1 MAMKLLPY
9 LKAHRW
15 RIAWAL
21 LQVLLIAGFELL
33 KPWPLQIVIDNALGG
48 KPFPIAALSS
58 SPVKLLLLACV
69 GMVVVHFGAG
79 VLTLLHNYTAIRIGQ
94 DMVNDLRGALY
105 AHLQRL
111 SLAFHSRQRVGDLL
125 YRITADSF
133 AVQTMIMNGALP
145 ILSALVLLAG
155 MLVVLFPLDP
165 TLTVLALTVVP
176 VLFALIALFN
186 RKIVEIAGDV
196 RTTESR
202 VYSLVQWAMSS
213 IKLVQAFTK
222 EEEEHRRFMGASR
235 ESLQATLRLYSWQ
248 TLYSGTVNLV
258 IAAGTA
264 IVVFAGA
271 QAVISGTLSIGQLIV
286 FISYL
291 AQLYAPINQ
300 ITQSWGLIAGAR
312 VGARKIFEIL
322 DTEPDLKDGTR
333 NFPPSGARGE
343 VAWSG
348 VDFRYRAD
356 TPILTGIELKVPA
369 GTKIAVVG
377 PTGAGKS
384 TLLGLLPRF
393 YDPSAGS
400 VAIDGVDVREY
411 TLRSLR
417 SQIAM
422 VLQPPLIFPLSV
434 RDNIAYGRPGAD
446 DAAIE
451 QAARL
456 AQVDDLIASLPAG
469 YDTLLGESGAALS
482 EGEKQ
487 RITIARALLRDAPI
501 LILDEP
507 TSALDVTTE
516 ALVMAGIERLMVG
529 RTTFIIAHRLSTV
542 RRCDRILVLHGGAIV
557 EQGTLSELLRLNG
570 FFAEYYRTQFAP
582 EEEHDRAG
590 RASGLKSFR
599 GFGETSDRHHK
610 PFPRV
615 PEIVLNTGLTPTLI
629 SHSPSTA

>member
-1 MAMKLLPY
+1 MVMKLLPY

-21 LQVLLIAGFELL
+21 LQVLLIAAFELL

-58 SPVKLLLLACV
+58 SPIKLLLLACV

-165 TLTVLALTVVP
+165 ALTVLALTVVP

-196 RTTESR
+196 RATESR

-271 QAVISGTLSIGQLIV
+271 QAVISGTLSVGQLIV

-322 DTEPDLKDGTR
+322 DTEPDLEDGTQ
-333 NFPPSGARGE
+333 NFPQSGARGE
-343 VAWSG
+343 VAWSR

-356 TPILTGIELKVPA
+356 TPILIGIELKVPA

-400 VAIDGVDVREY
+400 VAIDGIDVREY
-411 TLRSLR
+411 AMRSLR
-417 SQIAM
+417 NQIAM
-422 VLQPPLIFPLSV
+422 VLQPPLIFPLSA
-434 RDNIAYGRPGAD
+434 RDNIAYGRPGAG

-451 QAARL
+451 HAARL
-456 AQVDDLIASLPAG
+456 ARIDDLIASLPAG
-469 YDTLLGESGAALS
+469 YDTLLGESGASLS

-487 RITIARALLRDAPI
+487 RITIARALLRNAPI

-516 ALVMAGIERLMVG
+516 ALVMAGIEGLMAG
-529 RTTFIIAHRLSTV
+529 RTTFVIAHRLSTV
-542 RRCDRILVLHGGAIV
+542 QRCDRIVVLRGGVIV
-557 EQGTLSELLRLNG
+557 EQGTLPELLHLDG

-582 EEEHDRAG
+582 Q
-590 RASGLKSFR
+590 
-599 GFGETSDRHHK
+599 ETGAEQI
-610 PFPRV
+610 RV
-615 PEIVLNTGLTPTLI
+615 EV
-629 SHSPSTA
+629 

>member
-1 MAMKLLPY
+1 MIIKLLPY
-9 LKAHRW
+9 LKQHRW
-15 RIAWAL
+15 SIAWAL

-33 KPWPLQIVIDNALGG
+33 KPWPLQIVIDNVLGG
-48 KPFPIAALSS
+48 KPFPIAALSA
-58 SPVKLLLLACV
+58 SPGILLLLTSV
-69 GMVVVHFGAG
+69 GLVFVHFGAG
-79 VLTLLHNYTAIRIGQ
+79 ALTLLHNYTAIRIGQ
-94 DMVNDLRGALY
+94 NMVNDLRGTLY

-165 TLTVLALTVVP
+165 VLTMLALTVVP
-176 VLFALIALFN
+176 VLFVVISLFN
-186 RKIVEIAGDV
+186 RRIIEIAGDV
-196 RTTESR
+196 RATESR

-213 IKLVQAFTK
+213 IKVVQAFTK

-258 IAAGTA
+258 IAGGTA
-264 IVVFAGA
+264 LVVFAGA

-312 VGARKIFEIL
+312 VGARRIFEIL
-322 DTEPDLKDGTR
+322 DTEPDLKDGTL
-333 NFPPSGARGE
+333 NFPTSGARGE
-343 VAWSG
+343 VTWSG
-348 VDFRYRAD
+348 VSFSYRPD
-356 TPILTGIELKVPA
+356 TPILMGIDLKIPV
-369 GTKIAVVG
+369 GSKTAVVG

-400 VAIDGVDVREY
+400 VAIDGIDVREY
-411 TLRSLR
+411 TMKSLR
-417 SQIAM
+417 NQISM

-434 RDNIAYGRPGAD
+434 RDNIAYGRPGAAD
-446 DAAIE
+446 PEIE
-451 QAARL
+451 HAARL
-456 AQVDDLIASLPAG
+456 ARIDDLIASLPAG
-469 YDTLLGESGAALS
+469 YDTLLGESGASLS

-487 RITIARALLRDAPI
+487 RITIARALLRNAPI

-516 ALVMAGIERLMVG
+516 ALVMAGIEGLMAG
-529 RTTFIIAHRLSTV
+529 RTTFVIAHRLSTV
-542 RRCDRILVLHGGAIV
+542 RRCDRIVVLHGGFIV
-557 EQGTLSELLRLNG
+557 EQGTLPELLHLDG

-582 EEEHDRAG
+582 Q
-590 RASGLKSFR
+590 
-599 GFGETSDRHHK
+599 ETGAEQI
-610 PFPRV
+610 RV
-615 PEIVLNTGLTPTLI
+615 AV
-629 SHSPSTA
+629 

>member
-1 MAMKLLPY
+1 MVMKLLPY
-9 LKAHRW
+9 LRGYHW
-15 RIAWAL
+15 SIVWAL

-33 KPWPLQIVIDNALGG
+33 KPWPLQIVIDNVLSG
-48 KPFPIAALSS
+48 KPLSLAGVS
-58 SPVKLLLLACV
+58 ASPGTLLLFACV
-69 GMVVVHFGAG
+69 GIVVVHFGAG
-79 VLTLLHNYTAIRIGQ
+79 AFTLLHNYTAIRIGQ
-94 DMVNDLRGALY
+94 NMVNDLRGSIY

-111 SLAFHSRQRVGDLL
+111 SLAFHGRQRVGDLL

-155 MLVVLFPLDP
+155 MLIVLFPLNP
-165 TLTVLALTVVP
+165 VLTMLALTVVP
-176 VLFALIALFN
+176 VLFVLISLFN
-186 RKIVEIAGDV
+186 RRIVEVAGDV

-248 TLYSGTVNLV
+248 TLYSGSVNLV

-264 IVVFAGA
+264 LVVFAGA
-271 QAVISGTLSIGQLIV
+271 RAVSSGTLSVGQLIV

-312 VGARKIFEIL
+312 VGARRIFEIL
-322 DTEPDLKDGTR
+322 DTEPDLPDGKR
-333 NFPPSGARGE
+333 DFPPSGARGQ

-348 VDFRYRAD
+348 VSFRYRAD
-356 TPILTGIELKVPA
+356 TPVLTSVNLKIPA
-369 GTKIAVVG
+369 AAKIAVVG

-400 VAIDGVDVREY
+400 VAIDGLDVREY
-411 TLRSLR
+411 TLKSLR
-417 SQIAM
+417 NQIAM

-446 DAAIE
+446 DTAIE
-451 QAARL
+451 HAAQL
-456 AQVDDLIASLPAG
+456 ARINDLVESLPAG
-469 YDTLLGESGAALS
+469 YDTLLGESGASLS

-542 RRCDRILVLHGGAIV
+542 RRCDRIVVLRDGIIV
-557 EQGTLSELLRLNG
+557 EQGTLTELLGLDG
-570 FFAEYYRTQFAP
+570 FFAEYYRTQFGP
-582 EEEHDRAG
+582 EEEHA
-590 RASGLKSFR
+590 K
-599 GFGETSDRHHK
+599 
-610 PFPRV
+610 
-615 PEIVLNTGLTPTLI
+615 EIWLQ
-629 SHSPSTA
+629 A